1 MNVSPD
7 ARVIGSGPNGLAAAI
22 VLARAGYRVVV
33 HERASWVGGSIS
45 SASLTLPGF
54 IHDECSSVFPL
65 AVGSPLFR
73 SLPLSSFGLSWTH
86 PDVPVAHP
94 LDDGSAVVLSRSI
107 DETAEHLGADG
118 AAYRRLIGPLVQHW
132 DVFTH
137 DVLAPPMRVP
147 ASPILMARFGAAGAL
162 PATTLARAIFSTPQA
177 RALFAGLAAHS
188 LRALDRPL
196 TSAFALLMG
205 AAGHAAGWPFA
216 AGGSARLADALARC
230 ARDAGVAIETNA
242 PVSSLT
248 ALPPARAVVCDVMPR
263 QLLRIGDAVLPPR
276 YRRALARYRPG
287 PGVFKVD
294 WALAGPIPWTA
305 AICRSAGTVHV
316 GGTFEEVAAAEHDV
330 EHDRH
335 PERPFVLLAQPTV
348 CDPTRAPAGRHTAW
362 GYAHVPNGS
371 TMDMTTRIEE
381 QIERFAP
388 GFRELILARHTMGPA
403 ALEAHNP
410 NLIGGDVAG
419 GAATVRQ
426 IVARPTWR
434 HYGTPVPWLFLCS
447 AATPPGGGVHGMCG
461 YHAAQAVLAFLTAR

>member
-7 ARVIGSGPNGLAAAI
+7 ALVVGSGPNGLAAAI
-22 VLARAGYRVVV
+22 VLARAGYQVAV
-33 HERASWVGGSIS
+33 HERASWIGGSIS
-45 SASLTLPGF
+45 SAFLTLPGF

-65 AVGSPLFR
+65 AAGSPFFR
-73 SLPLSSFGLSWTH
+73 TLPLSSFGLNWTH
-86 PDVPVAHP
+86 PEVPVAHP
-94 LDDGSAVVLSRSI
+94 LDDGSAVVVNRSI
-107 DETAEHLGADG
+107 DDTVSHLGTDG
-118 AAYRRLIGPLVQHW
+118 AAYRRLFGPLVANW
-132 DVFTH
+132 NAFTQ
-137 DVLAPPMRVP
+137 DVLAPPARVP
-147 ASPILMARFGAAGAL
+147 ASPGLMARFGAAGVL
-162 PATTLARAIFSTPQA
+162 PATTLARAAFSTPRA

-188 LRALDRPL
+188 LLALDRPL

-205 AAGHAAGWPFA
+205 AAAHAAGWPFA

-242 PVSSLT
+242 PASSLT

-305 AICRSAGTVHV
+305 AVCRRAGTVHI
-316 GGTFEEVAAAEHDV
+316 GGSFDEVAAAEHDV
-330 EHDRH
+330 EHSRH
-335 PERPFVLLAQPTV
+335 PERPFVLLVQPTV
-348 CDPTRAPAGRHTAW
+348 CDATRAPAGRHTAW
-362 GYAHVPNGS
+362 AYCHVPNGS
-371 TMDMTTRIEE
+371 TVDMTEHIEK
-381 QIERFAP
+381 QVERFAP
-388 GFRELILARHTMGPA
+388 GFRQLVLARHTRGPA
-403 ALEAHNP
+403 ALERHNP

-426 IVARPTWR
+426 VVARPTWR
-434 HYGTPVPWLFLCS
+434 YYRTPVPWLFLCS